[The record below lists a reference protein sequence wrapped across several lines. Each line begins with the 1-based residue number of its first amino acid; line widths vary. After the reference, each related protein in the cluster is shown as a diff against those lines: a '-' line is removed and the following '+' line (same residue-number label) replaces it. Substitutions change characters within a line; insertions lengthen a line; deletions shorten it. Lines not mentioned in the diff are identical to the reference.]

1 MDDNKVSHMDENV
14 NSIIAANIEEKIGKL
29 SHTTGKK
36 HTLLGMD
43 IEFIGGKK
51 VTVSTP
57 HHIDEAL
64 EDFGETLKGN
74 VINPATLQPFTIA
87 S

>member
-1 MDDNKVSHMDENV
+1 MNNNKISHMDDNV
-14 NSIIAANIEEKIGKL
+14 NSMIADNIEEKFGKL

-43 IEFIGGKK
+43 IEFIDGKK
-51 VTVSTP
+51 VTESTP

-64 EDFGETLKGN
+64 EDFGETLKSSR
-74 VINPATLQPFTIA
+74 A
-87 S
+87 SSM